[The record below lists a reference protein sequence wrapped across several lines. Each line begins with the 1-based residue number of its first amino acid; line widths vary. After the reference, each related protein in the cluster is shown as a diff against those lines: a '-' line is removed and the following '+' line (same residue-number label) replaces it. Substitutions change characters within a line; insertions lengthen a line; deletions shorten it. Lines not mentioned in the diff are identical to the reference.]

1 MPLKLEIVTPE
12 SRVFS
17 DEVDSVVLPGTEGEM
32 GVLPAHAP
40 LVTMLKPGELRFVRG
55 GKAEEF
61 VVGEGMVEVTGST
74 VRVLTDLA
82 MNETAID
89 ETHVQE
95 ALARAEARM
104 KEADLGPEEIASVEA
119 VIAKSVAQLHF
130 KRKRRSI

>member
-17 DEVDSVVLPGTEGEM
+17 DDVDSVVLPGTEGEM
-32 GVLPAHAP
+32 GVLPGHAP
-40 LVTMLKPGELRFVRG
+40 LVTMLKPGELRFIRG

-61 VVGEGMVEVTGST
+61 VVGEGLVEVTGTT

-82 MNETAID
+82 MIETAID
-89 ETHVQE
+89 ESQVQE

-119 VIAKSVAQLHF
+119 MIAKSVAQLHF
-130 KRKRRSI
+130 KRKRRTI

>member
-17 DEVDSVVLPGTEGEM
+17 DEVDSVVLPGAEGEM

-40 LVTMLKPGELRFVRG
+40 LVTLLKAGELRFVRG
-55 GKAEEF
+55 GKTEEF
-61 VVGEGMVEVTGST
+61 VVGEGMAEVTGTT

-82 MNETAID
+82 KLESAID
-89 ETHVQE
+89 ETQVQE

-104 KEADLGPEEIASVEA
+104 KESDLGPEEIASVEA